1 MKSFLAAS
9 FLVSSVF
16 LLAMLALTTTAQD
29 LFKSQDV
36 RIINPG
42 APLNHAGLDYAPIV
56 SADGKTLYFVSNR
69 PGSKKTVKGDVL
81 SHDFWASLKASR
93 QDTLFALPYN
103 IDSIPRTPDNGLNT
117 AFNEG
122 VMTISPNRRLIFFTG
137 CERPDV
143 MRKKKKANVYDL
155 EYECDIYYVE
165 LKDNGEWG
173 IPRNLGPTV
182 NSEDWDGHPSLSPTG
197 DRLYFASTRPGG
209 FGDADIWYSDYD
221 PKTRSWQKPKNAGKT
236 VNTAFRDWSPF
247 IAPNNRELYF
257 ASDGHKPN
265 YGGTDFYV
273 TVRDA
278 QDKWSAP
285 KNLGQPINTAAN
297 EAFISTPAQRDVIY
311 FSSERKDV
319 RGAQG
324 SYDVFMAY
332 VPRSSV
338 AFAMPLTGSVMDG
351 CSGSTTTAVITVYNP
366 LTKRIVKDTL
376 DGKRRTSFETII
388 TDFDFSNGKTFVD
401 TASIQLFAENAQFGR
416 LYKELRIKRPVS
428 DQNGLY
434 EVTELAPVQFVF
446 TAKPELAVEWP
457 KPDQR
462 QLRPQLARQVES
474 GFAGFAMEEVVSVS
488 VNRILNYVFFDEGSS
503 VIPARYKLF
512 KTSADAASFDEEK
525 LRGET
530 LDKYYHTLNVF
541 GARLKANP
549 KSTITIV
556 GCLSDEEM
564 KNEAVQK
571 KRQSLAKDRADAVFE
586 YLKSIWGISDKRM
599 RRTARDLPA
608 IPSNR
613 TDSLGTA
620 ENRRVEILCDDWEIT
635 RPVVDRS
642 PTVFTTAPQMTLNL
656 SPTPPETVQFFQ
668 ALSVQTR
675 TGQGKQGNAGV
686 MNPLQFTRKIVITR
700 GGKLWHTIPLS
711 ATTNTLRWNWRDAF
725 GEYPQGNEPLEI
737 RLVVSDKFGRECVS
751 EAQIIPVRRITTED
765 KKRSIPTSDQATNKT
780 LERYNLIMFPFDKSD
795 VGPMN
800 ARIIKEYVLPRLL
813 ASSETTIV
821 GHTDVIG
828 EEQYNQRLSES
839 RGANAKEEV
848 ARLAKTA
855 QSYKSLESK
864 GVGEAEPLF
873 DNSLPEG
880 RFYNRTV
887 QVIIET
893 PVADVERENK

>member
-1 MKSFLAAS
+1 MKSFSAAS
-9 FLVSSVF
+9 LLSSSVCY
-16 LLAMLALTTTAQD
+16 LMTLALATSAQD
-29 LFKSQDV
+29 LFTSQDV

-42 APLNHAGLDYAPIV
+42 AQLNHAGLDYAPIV

-69 PGSKKTVKGDVL
+69 EGSKKTPKGDAF
-81 SHDFWASLKASR
+81 SHDFWASQKTSR
-93 QDTLFALPYN
+93 LDTLFKLPYN
-103 IDSIPRTPDNGLNT
+103 LDSIPRTLDNGLNT

-143 MRKKKKANVYDL
+143 LRKKKKANVYDL

-165 LKDNGEWG
+165 LKENGEWG
-173 IPRNLGPTV
+173 IPRNLGATV

-221 PKTRSWQKPKNAGKT
+221 TKTRSWQKPKNAGKNI
-236 VNTAFRDWSPF
+236 NTAFRDWSPF

-257 ASDGHKPN
+257 ASDGHRPN

-273 TVRDA
+273 SVRDV
-278 QDKWSAP
+278 QDKWAAP

-338 AFAMPLTGSVMDG
+338 AFAAPLTGSVVDG
-351 CSGSTTTAVITVYNP
+351 CSGTATTAVITVYNP

-376 DGKRRTSFETII
+376 DGKKHVSFETVI

-401 TASIQLFAENAQFGR
+401 TASIQVFAENAQFGR

-428 DQNGLY
+428 DKNGLY
-434 EVTELAPVQFVF
+434 EPLELAPVQFVF
-446 TAKPELAVEWP
+446 SAKPEFAVELP
-457 KPDQR
+457 KANPTQAR
-462 QLRPQLARQVES
+462 PRLAQLVES
-474 GFAGFAMEEVVSVS
+474 GFTGFAMEEVVSVS
-488 VNRILNYVFFDEGSS
+488 VNRILNYVFFDEGLST
-503 VIPARYKLF
+503 IPVRYKLF
-512 KTSADAASFDEEK
+512 KTSAEAASFDEEK

-541 GARLKANP
+541 GARLRANP

-556 GCLSDEEM
+556 GCLSDEEV
-564 KNEAVQK
+564 KSESVQK
-571 KRQSLAKDRADAVFE
+571 KKQPLAKNRADAVFE
-586 YLKSIWGISDKRM
+586 YLKNIWGINEKRM
-599 RRTARDLPA
+599 RRVARDVPA

-642 PTVFTTAPQMTLNL
+642 PTVFTTAPHLSFSL

-668 ALSVQTR
+668 SLSVQTR
-675 TGQGKQGNAGV
+675 TASGKQLV
-686 MNPLQFTRKIVITR
+686 NPLQFSRKLTITR
-700 GGKLWHTIPLS
+700 GGKIWHTIPLA
-711 ATTNTLRWNWRDAF
+711 ATTNTLRWNWRDEL
-725 GEYPQGNEPLEI
+725 GEYPKGDEPLEI
-737 RLVVSDKFGRECVS
+737 SLSVMDKFGRECASDV
-751 EAQIIPVRRITTED
+751 QTIPIRRITTED
-765 KKRSIPTSDQATNKT
+765 KKRSTPTSDQATNKT

-813 ASSETTIV
+813 PSSETTIV

-848 ARLAKTA
+848 ARLAKVA
-855 QSYKSLESK
+855 SAYKSLESK

-893 PVADVERENK
+893 PVADVERENR